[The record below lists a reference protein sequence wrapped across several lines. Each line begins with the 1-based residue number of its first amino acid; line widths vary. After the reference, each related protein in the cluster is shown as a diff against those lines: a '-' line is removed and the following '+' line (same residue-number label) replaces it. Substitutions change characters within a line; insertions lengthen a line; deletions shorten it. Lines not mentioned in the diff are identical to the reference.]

1 MTPVLCRKYQ
11 TATHILF
18 EDHFHLDNSIMG
30 FSVLKKKKK
39 GKQLVSK
46 ADGVRYYTED
56 GIMEVS
62 SLD

>member
-1 MTPVLCRKYQ
+1 MQKISDSNTYLIWR
-11 TATHILF
+11 
-18 EDHFHLDNSIMG
+18 S
-30 FSVLKKKKK
+30 FSLWQFYNGVFSLKKKKK